1 MQSKEQTPEEVKLAL
16 ENLLHVVAKYPN
28 AVVVGYVF
36 SADPIWITTVS
47 NVEEGQFTG
56 TLDTIHGLAKTKMA
70 QGLVVKNYVKRV
82 A

>member
-1 MQSKEQTPEEVKLAL
+1 MKDNTPEDIKLAL
-16 ENLLHVVAKYPN
+16 ENLLHTVARYKD